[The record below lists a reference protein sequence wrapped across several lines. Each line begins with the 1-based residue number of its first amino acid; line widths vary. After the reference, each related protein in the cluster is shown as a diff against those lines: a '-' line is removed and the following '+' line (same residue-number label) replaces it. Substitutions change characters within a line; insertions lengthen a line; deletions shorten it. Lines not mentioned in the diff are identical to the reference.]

1 MEDQRKHQIHTTP
14 SEDGG
19 WDNQEGGGKK
29 LSHHRTKEQ
38 AEKAGKREAIK
49 ARTELKIHNRDG
61 KISDSISYGND
72 PYPPKG

>member
-19 WDNQEGGGKK
+19 WDNQEGGNK

-38 AEKAGKREAIK
+38 AEKAGKREAIN
-49 ARTELKIHNRDG
+49 ARTELKIHNRDS